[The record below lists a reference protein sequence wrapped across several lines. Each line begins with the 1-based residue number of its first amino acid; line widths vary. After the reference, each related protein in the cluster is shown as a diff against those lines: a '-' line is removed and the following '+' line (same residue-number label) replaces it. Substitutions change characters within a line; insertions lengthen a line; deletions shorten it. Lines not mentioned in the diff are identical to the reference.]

1 MLGLT
6 STETIIGLLGTSGE
20 GRGIGYLWHS
30 SFQALW
36 PPELRSC
43 KKVEVAVLV
52 SPPLIVIMGSVAE
65 KQHLKKF
72 RPAKTGNTATTR
84 TVDVKVVVGSAVR
97 TSLCSSQLSF
107 STVVGKKVIKTV
119 YKEPA
124 LRTPQQQNNPAKLHL
139 HVYTAFLGSDWIQFV
154 CLGLASTETT
164 YGLLGTNVRVD
175 RVPMK
180 SSPPAL
186 QLAKTGKTDRPHQN
200 NRC

>member
-30 SFQALW
+30 SFQALR

-52 SPPLIVIMGSVAE
+52 SPPLIVIMGSEAE

-84 TVDVKVVVGSAVR
+84 TVDVKVVGGSAVR
-97 TSLCSSQLSF
+97 TNLCSSQLSF
-107 STVVGKKVIKTV
+107 STVVGNKVIKTV
-119 YKEPA
+119 YKKTNLENTSA
-124 LRTPQQQNNPAKLHL
+124 ARQSSQTPPPCLHC
-139 HVYTAFLGSDWIQFV
+139 FP
-154 CLGLASTETT
+154 GL
-164 YGLLGTNVRVD
+164 
-175 RVPMK
+175 
-180 SSPPAL
+180 
-186 QLAKTGKTDRPHQN
+186 
-200 NRC
+200 